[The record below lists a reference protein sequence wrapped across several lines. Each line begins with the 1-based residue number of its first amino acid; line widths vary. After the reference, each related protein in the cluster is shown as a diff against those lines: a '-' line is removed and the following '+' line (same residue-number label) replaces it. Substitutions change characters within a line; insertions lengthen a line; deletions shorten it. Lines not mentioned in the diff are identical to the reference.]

1 MEKRPVGR
9 PTSYKPEYC
18 EQAYKLCLLG
28 ADDKRIADFFDV
40 AESTLNNWK
49 IEYPEF
55 MESLKAGKEGADAAI
70 AASLYHRAK
79 GYSHEA
85 VKIFNDQGRPLEV
98 PYTEHYP
105 PDTTAAIFWLKNR
118 QPKQWRDK
126 QEVDH
131 QSSDGSMTPQPAM
144 TITADVAKEIAKKL
158 NDDC

>member
-40 AESTLNNWK
+40 AESTLNKWK
-49 IEYPEF
+49 LDFPEF
-55 MESLKAGKEGADAAI
+55 SESLKAGKDDADASI
-70 AASLYHRAK
+70 AASLYHKAK
-79 GYSHEA
+79 GYVGKKVVTAS
-85 VKIFNDQGRPLEV
+85 FNGQITDSMEV
-98 PYTEHYP
+98 AEYYA

-126 QEVDH
+126 QDIDH
-131 QSSDGSMTPQPAM
+131 TSSDGSMTPQSPVYS
-144 TITADVAKEIAKKL
+144 IVKE
-158 NDDC
+158 

>member
-28 ADDKRIADFFDV
+28 ADDKRIADFFDI

-55 MESLKAGKEGADAAI
+55 MESLKNGKEGADAAI

-79 GYSHEA
+79 GYSHPA
-85 VKIFNDQGRPLEV
+85 VKIFNDQGSPLEV

>member
-28 ADDKRIADFFDV
+28 ADDKRIADFFDI

-55 MESLKAGKEGADAAI
+55 MESLKNGKEVADAAI

-126 QEVDH
+126 QDIDH
-131 QSSDGSMTPQPAM
+131 QSSDGSMQPV
-144 TITADVAKEIAKKL
+144 TNVVINADIAKEIAKKL